1 MNRRKIILE
10 SPHGCR
16 LGECNYAV
24 GQEINYSG
32 VVDDK
37 NKKRNQMRRQMIPFF
52 LLDDST
58 YQKR

>member
-1 MNRRKIILE
+1 MNRRKIILK

-32 VVDDK
+32 VVEAK

>member
-1 MNRRKIILE
+1 MKRRKIILE

-32 VVDDK
+32 LVDQ
-37 NKKRNQMRRQMIPFF
+37 NKKRNQMQRQMIPFF
-52 LLDDST
+52 LLYDST

>member
-24 GQEINYSG
+24 GQEINYRAE
-32 VVDDK
+32 VMTK
-37 NKKRNQMRRQMIPFF
+37 
-52 LLDDST
+52 
-58 YQKR
+58 